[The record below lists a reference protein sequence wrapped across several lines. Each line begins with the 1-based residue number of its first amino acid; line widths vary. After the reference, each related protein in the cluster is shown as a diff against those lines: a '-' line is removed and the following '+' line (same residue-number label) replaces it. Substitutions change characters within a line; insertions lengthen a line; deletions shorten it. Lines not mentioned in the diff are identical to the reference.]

1 MKGYRFT
8 KKRKTA
14 LKKAQKKWQSMS
26 KRSRAKTM
34 PGGRGKISK
43 R

>member
-1 MKGYRFT
+1 MAYRFT
-8 KKRKTA
+8 KKRKAA
-14 LKKAQKKWQSMS
+14 LAKGRKKWQSMS
-26 KRSRAKTM
+26 KRARAKAT